1 MNNNVSNNHNNIIFI
16 NNINN
21 NMNNIIYILIS
32 QIYYFNII
40 NI

>member
-21 NMNNIIYILIS
+21 NMNNIVYILIS